1 MLRTRAFPLPWLLA
15 ASLFSLSG
23 PLLADTSTATEL
35 AGQLQVDN
43 PDYLKG
49 LQRVAI
55 TSFSVQVLTELKA
68 SEGGDISN
76 LISGKPNEVSVTMTG
91 HDDKQWPEIVDR
103 YYQTL
108 LQQLQAA
115 GIQVVSAEEL
125 QAMPEYKTVRDAGK
139 TSPQL
144 EDAKAGKGMYY
155 GVTTVPM
162 LIQNE
167 QQVFRKSLF
176 SGQGPD
182 DPYMTFGSRFA
193 SGFNTG
199 AAQQAEFALAKK
211 LNAHVLKVRF
221 TVVPALLTTSKDFW
235 SGTSVDSKAA
245 LSLPGYVNRFVLYSP
260 TGDQSKISL
269 KAAVASSEPV
279 GEMKDTTSSAGTAL
293 RTANMVGGM
302 ALGFLTGGIAGAL
315 KTGGT
320 VSRDYALSVDSKRFN
335 DMLQQELSRTSA
347 AFVGQLKQN

>member
-1 MLRTRAFPLPWLLA
+1 MLRPLPWLLS
-15 ASLFSLSG
+15 ASLFALPA
-23 PLLADTSTATEL
+23 PLLADTSSDSDL
-35 AGQLQVDN
+35 ASQLQIDN
-43 PDYLKG
+43 PDYLQG
-49 LQRVAI
+49 LQRVVI

-76 LISGKPNEVSVTMTG
+76 LISGKPNEVSVSMQG
-91 HDDKQWPEIVDR
+91 HDDKQWPAIVDG

-115 GIQVVSAEEL
+115 GIQVVSTEEL
-125 QAMPEYKTVRDAGK
+125 QALPEYKTVRDAGK
-139 TSPQL
+139 PSPQL

-155 GVTTVPM
+155 GVSAVPM

-176 SGQGPD
+176 SGQGPE

-193 SGFNTG
+193 SGFSTG
-199 AAQQAEFALAKK
+199 AAQQAEFALARK
-211 LNAHVLKVRF
+211 LNAHALKVRF
-221 TVVPALLTTSKDFW
+221 TVVPALLTTSKGFW
-235 SGTSVDSKAA
+235 TGTSVDSKAA

-260 TGDQSKISL
+260 NGDQSKISL
-269 KAAVASSEPV
+269 KAAVASNTPV
-279 GEMKDTTSSAGTAL
+279 GEMKDTTSTAGTAL

-315 KTGGT
+315 KSGGT
-320 VSRDYALSVDSKRFN
+320 VSRDYELTVDSKRF
-335 DMLQQELSRTSA
+335 DTMLQQELGRVSA
-347 AFVGQLKQN
+347 AFVTRLRQN